1 MAAVKKGFLFGEG
14 DPRFA
19 FSFVAPKESV
29 EVKRRAAF

>member
-1 MAAVKKGFLFGEG
+1 MAAVKLGFILGVGE
-14 DPRFA
+14 PRFA